1 MAPLVTSSLSEK
13 NQPVRTGWH
22 QAFRHVENGF
32 EVSGV
37 DRVCPW
43 LSAGPCP
50 RHTPKWRLSKKRPK
64 TSFRSLWRGVTLGSM
79 SAWRATW
86 SG

>member
-50 RHTPKWRLSKKRPK
+50 RHTPKWRLFKKRPK
-64 TSFRSLWRGVTLGSM
+64 TSFRSLELVQDSWVLVPR
-79 SAWRATW
+79 
-86 SG
+86 